1 MVEERRWQRAAM
13 AGDAGLRLDQF
24 WSRELAAEGL
34 SREQVKDWIRS
45 GRALVDGQACAK
57 PNLRLRGA
65 EALEL
70 SGEDRAGELAAES
83 GALDLLFQ
91 DAHLAVLDKPAGL
104 TTHPAPGLT
113 QGTLVHRLLHHFPG
127 IRVLDEQRPGIVHR
141 LDKDTSG
148 LMVVALTS
156 AARLTLARDFAERR
170 VAKAYLALVHGA
182 PRRDA
187 GRIEAALGRHP
198 TQKTKMAVLDK
209 GGRPAESAWR
219 VLWRD
224 PQGRASLLLVRIF
237 TGRTHQIRV
246 HLAHIGH
253 PIVGDAVYGAREHA
267 AWKARGDALSGL
279 ARRQMLHAFF
289 LRFPHPEN
297 GESLRFWR
305 EPPPDF
311 QALLAALDQR
321 CLRVGLVGL
330 PGSGK
335 SALLRALAQAAA
347 PVFSADAVVTG
358 LYGPGQDG
366 AALLAR
372 RFGEAYI
379 LPDGGVDKVRLLT
392 AMSSSAALRREVMD
406 LIHPLVWNRLEEFWA
421 AQTQVPAAFAEIP
434 LLLESGRA
442 RDADLVAGVWR
453 PEASR
458 REDAARSRGLKPE
471 DLDRFDS
478 WQWSGPDKLRAC
490 QLVVENSGTLADLEA
505 KAKGLLALAQ
515 RLARDRRQASAAAF
529 AALFA
534 RAARDLDSE
543 TA

>member
-1 MVEERRWQRAAM
+1 MVDERRWQREAGS
-13 AGDAGLRLDQF
+13 GDAGLRLDQF
-24 WSRELAAEGL
+24 WSRELADEGL
-34 SREQVKDWIRS
+34 SREQVKDWIRA
-45 GRALVDGQACAK
+45 GRALVDGKSCAK

-70 SGEDRAGELAAES
+70 TGEALAGELAAES
-83 GALDLLFQ
+83 GALDLLFRDQ
-91 DAHLAVLDKPAGL
+91 DLAVLDKPAGL

-113 QGTLVHRLLHHFPG
+113 QGTLVHRLLHHFPE

-182 PRRDA
+182 PKRDA

-198 TQKTKMAVLDK
+198 TQKTKMAVLEK

-253 PIVGDAVYGAREHA
+253 AIVGDAVYGAREHS
-267 AWKARGDALSGL
+267 AWKARGDAASGL
-279 ARRQMLHAFF
+279 AARQMLHAFY
-289 LRFPHPEN
+289 LRFPHPESKA
-297 GESLRFWR
+297 SLRFWR
-305 EPPPDF
+305 EPPQDF
-311 QALLAALDQR
+311 LTLLGALDQR
-321 CLRVGLVGL
+321 CLRVGVVGL

-335 SALLRALAQAAA
+335 SALLRALAAAGA
-347 PVFSADAVVTG
+347 PVFSADTVVAG
-358 LYGPGQDG
+358 LYGPDGDG

-372 RFGEAYI
+372 RFGERFA
-379 LPDGGVDKVRLLT
+379 LAHGGVDKARLFT
-392 AMSSSAALRREVMD
+392 AMKENAGLRREVMD
-406 LIHPLVWNRLEEFWA
+406 LIHPLVWSRLEEFWA
-421 AQTQVPAAFAEIP
+421 AQERADAAFAEIP

-442 RDADLVAGVWR
+442 GDADLVVGIWR
-453 PEASR
+453 PEAAR
-458 REDAARSRGLKPE
+458 REDALRARGLSPE
-471 DLDRFDS
+471 DLALFDS

-490 QLVVENSGTLADLEA
+490 QLVVENSGSLEDLES
-505 KAKGLLALAQ
+505 KAQTLLALAQ
-515 RLARDRRQASAAAF
+515 RLARERRQAAVAAF
-529 AALFA
+529 ARIFEQAAGALD
-534 RAARDLDSE
+534 RE